1 MRKQMLIVLI
11 IFQCLIL
18 LTNVTFAE
26 PPLTPKK
33 IGVLELENKTK
44 DPKLGNLAS
53 AAIMVHLLK
62 TKSSEVID
70 LETLTQAFV
79 QQGAPAKGIV
89 DPAIVASIGKAQGLE
104 YIIMGNVVS
113 TSSYT
118 TLGYW
123 LPTAYGPIF
132 IMGQSGCSATF
143 EVMMVDVKTAQ
154 IVWTET
160 YDGKVTGT
168 TDLSA
173 AIGNGGYQ
181 TARRIYKF
189 TPLQGTI
196 IKIDD
201 EKIHIDL
208 STNNGITNGDL
219 FSPVIPG
226 IPSPAAGEEKKQ
238 SIILKVI
245 EVGDTYCVAELKKGK
260 AKDIQIGTTVS
271 KHFRITT
278 NTSVVR
284 KAES

>member
-1 MRKQMLIVLI
+1 MLIVLI

-26 PPLTPKK
+26 PPLTPKQ

-62 TKSSEVID
+62 TKSSEVMD
-70 LETLTQAFV
+70 LEPLTQAFV

-89 DPAIVASIGKAQGLE
+89 DPAIVASIGKSQGLE

-113 TSSYT
+113 TSSYIT
-118 TLGYW
+118 PSYW
-123 LPTAYGPIF
+123 LPTTYGSIF
-132 IMGQSGCSATF
+132 IMGQSGCSATL
-143 EVMMVDVKTAQ
+143 EVMMVDVKTAK
-154 IVWTET
+154 IVWAET

-173 AIGNGGYQ
+173 AIGDGGYQ

-196 IKIDD
+196 IKIDG

-208 STNNGITNGDL
+208 STNNGIANGDL

-226 IPSPAAGEEKKQ
+226 TPTPAAGEEKKQ
-238 SIILKVI
+238 SVILKVI
-245 EVGDTYCVAELKKGK
+245 EVGDTYCVAEFKKGN